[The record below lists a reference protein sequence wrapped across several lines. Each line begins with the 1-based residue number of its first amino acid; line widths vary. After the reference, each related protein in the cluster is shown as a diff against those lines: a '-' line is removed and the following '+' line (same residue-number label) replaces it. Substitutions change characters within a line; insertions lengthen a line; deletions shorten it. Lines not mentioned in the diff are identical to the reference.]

1 MIVVNGQVELFVEQ
15 REQEYILDTIGIG
28 STIGAYSV
36 LNNCHYE
43 YTGRAKSKVSCL
55 LLQRQDLLDAAEENP
70 IMTEALDGATQY
82 IVHNEVPLCD
92 YSTLNNK
99 DPIDTHAYVD

>member
-1 MIVVNGQVELFVEQ
+1 MIIVSGQVELFVEQ
-15 REQEYILDTIGIG
+15 REQEYILDTLGIG

-36 LNNCHYE
+36 LNNNHYE
-43 YTGRAKSKVSCL
+43 YTGRAKNKVSCL
-55 LLQRQDLLDAAEENP
+55 LIKRQDLLDAAEKDH

-82 IVHNEVPLCD
+82 IVHNEIPMCD

-99 DPIDTHAYVD
+99 DPIDTKSY

>member
-1 MIVVNGQVELFVEQ
+1 MTIDNFESGAKLFSRGQECDCIMIVVNGQVELFVEQ

-36 LNNCHYE
+36 LNNCRYE

-55 LLQRQDLLDAAEENP
+55 ILPRQDLLDAASDDP
-70 IMTEALDGATQY
+70 LMTEALDSAT
-82 IVHNEVPLCD
+82 
-92 YSTLNNK
+92 
-99 DPIDTHAYVD
+99 